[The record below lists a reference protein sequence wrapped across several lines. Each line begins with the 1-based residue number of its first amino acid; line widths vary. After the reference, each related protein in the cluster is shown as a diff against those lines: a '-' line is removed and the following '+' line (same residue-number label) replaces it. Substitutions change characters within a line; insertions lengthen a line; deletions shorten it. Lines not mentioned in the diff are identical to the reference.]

1 MHFAG
6 TQTASVA
13 VQAAQTGRTN
23 EEQDADSCL
32 PANSLLLL
40 LQNPCSS
47 VEKGWFSTVKGPPEM
62 GFIHIKQ

>member
-6 TQTASVA
+6 TQ
-13 VQAAQTGRTN
+13 AAQTGRAN

-40 LQNPCSS
+40 LLQNHYSS
-47 VEKGWFSTVKGPPEM
+47 AQKGWLSTLKGPPEM
-62 GFIHIKQ
+62 GFMHIK

>member
-1 MHFAG
+1 MHLAG
-6 TQTASVA
+6 RQAASVA
-13 VQAAQTGRTN
+13 VQAAQTGRAN

-47 VEKGWFSTVKGPPEM
+47 VEKGWFSTVKGPPEI
-62 GFIHIKQ
+62 GFIPIK